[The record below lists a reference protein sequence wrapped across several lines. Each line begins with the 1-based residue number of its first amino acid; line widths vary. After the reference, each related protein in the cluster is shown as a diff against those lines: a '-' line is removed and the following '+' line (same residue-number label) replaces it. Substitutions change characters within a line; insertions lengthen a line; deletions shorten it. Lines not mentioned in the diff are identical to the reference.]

1 MWPPDGESA
10 FVPRPDMEPAC
21 AAGIKAADVFEERNH
36 AVFSGQR
43 QRSLIRHNP
52 QRGVR
57 ARQV

>member
-10 FVPRPDMEPAC
+10 FLPRPDMEPAR
-21 AAGIKAADVFEERNH
+21 AIVIAVADVSEESNH

-52 QRGVR
+52 QRGAR

>member
-10 FVPRPDMEPAC
+10 FVPRPDMEPPC
-21 AAGIKAADVFEERNH
+21 AVGIDVADVSEESNH

>member
-1 MWPPDGESA
+1 
-10 FVPRPDMEPAC
+10 MEPAC
-21 AAGIKAADVFEERNH
+21 AAEIKVADVSEERNH

-52 QRGVR
+52 QRGAR